1 MAKLYPSC
9 VIIARMSE
17 TIFYTRKGDDGSTGL
32 LGEGRLPK
40 HHPRIETVGD
50 LDEAN
55 AALGLARAF
64 VQSPEIKAILTNVQ
78 KDLYALMAEVA
89 ATKEN
94 AATFRTI
101 GETHVENLE
110 TQIAALSEKV
120 AVPKEF
126 ILPGETQGGG
136 ALALARTVTRC
147 AERRVAALLDE
158 GELEN
163 PFLLAYLNRLSSLCF
178 ILELAENQF
187 AGQETQKAKA

>member
-1 MAKLYPSC
+1 
-9 VIIARMSE
+9 MSE

-32 LGEGRLPK
+32 LGEGRLSK

-55 AALGLARAF
+55 AALGLARALA
-64 VQSPEIKAILTNVQ
+64 QSPEIKTILTNAQ

-94 AATFRTI
+94 ADAFRTI

-110 TQIAALSEKV
+110 AQIAVLSEKV

-136 ALALARTVTRC
+136 ALALARTVTRR

-158 GELEN
+158 GDLEN
-163 PFLLAYLNRLSSLCF
+163 QSLLAYLNRLSSLCF

-187 AGQETQKAKA
+187 VGKEAQHAKA